1 MCLQRD
7 RSCTNMRQTKAG
19 RGPKSWR
26 PSMDDLLEVQRLTVS
41 YRTADGMEFP
51 VISEVNFKIARGE
64 VLGLLGESGS
74 GKSTTALAI
83 AHLLPPNA
91 RVVRGSVK
99 FLGRELLSLDER
111 ALEKIRGA
119 QISWIF
125 QEPGMALNPVIRVGD
140 QIADVIRVHRGG
152 SPARWRQEAETAL
165 RLARLPDLERIYSAY
180 PHQLS
185 RGQQQRVLIALALA
199 CQPAL
204 IIADEPTAALDTAIQ
219 AEILAL
225 LKELK
230 ARLELALLFIS
241 HSPAVLS
248 QLADR
253 ILVMYAGRIV
263 EDATLSEMYENA
275 LHPYTLGLLRSI
287 PSQALP
293 TKEDHRSP
301 LLTISGSP
309 PDFAHLPDGCP
320 FEPRCPD
327 RMEVCRNREP
337 EEVRPTRSRR
347 VRCFKYGG

>member
-1 MCLQRD
+1 M
-7 RSCTNMRQTKAG
+7 
-19 RGPKSWR
+19 SWR

-41 YRTADGMEFP
+41 YRTVDGTEFP

-74 GKSTTALAI
+74 GKTTTALAL
-83 AHLLPPNA
+83 ARLLPPNA
-91 RVVRGSVK
+91 RVVRGSAS

-111 ALEKIRGA
+111 ELRKIRGA

-125 QEPGMALNPVIRVGD
+125 QEPGMALNPVICVGD

-152 SPARWRQEAETAL
+152 SPARCRQEAESAL
-165 RLARLPDLERIYSAY
+165 ALARLSGLARTYSAY

-185 RGQQQRVLIALALA
+185 AGQQQRVLIALALA
-199 CQPAL
+199 CRPSL
-204 IIADEPTAALDTAIQ
+204 IIADEPTAALDSTIQ
-219 AEILAL
+219 AEILTL

-230 ARLELALLFIS
+230 ARLQLALLFIS
-241 HSPAVLS
+241 HSPAILS

-263 EDATLSEMYENA
+263 EDGTLSQMYRNA
-275 LHPYTLGLLRSI
+275 LHPYTLGLLRSVP
-287 PSQALP
+287 PSAVRNQD
-293 TKEDHRSP
+293 DHKSR
-301 LLTISGSP
+301 LLTITGSP
-309 PDFAHLPDGCP
+309 PDFAHLPGGCP

-327 RMEVCRNREP
+327 RMEICRSREP
-337 EEVRPTRSRR
+337 EEVRPDRSRR